1 MSWWDE
7 GGFGNVI
14 LIGSTTCGPPG
25 SNGFTPMGF
34 RSLRPAWRDDP
45 SLSTDITASVHR
57 KPRGRPFRSGSALIL
72 RVEDGGEWAVTD
84 FGGES

>member
-14 LIGSTTCGPPG
+14 LIGSATCGPPG

-45 SLSTDITASVHR
+45 SLATDISASGYR
-57 KPRGRPFRSGSALIL
+57 EPRGPAFQIRERPNVAGVGR
-72 RVEDGGEWAVTD
+72 GEWAVAE
-84 FGGES
+84 FGGAS

>member
-34 RSLRPAWRDDP
+34 RSLRPAWPDDP
-45 SLSTDITASVHR
+45 ALGDGDHGSEHR
-57 KPRGRPFRSGSALIL
+57 ETPRACLQSRGRPDIP
-72 RVEDGGEWAVTD
+72 GGGRADVGRD
-84 FGGES
+84 

>member
-45 SLSTDITASVHR
+45 SLSTDITASEHR
-57 KPRGRPFRSGSALIL
+57 KPRGRALQI
-72 RVEDGGEWAVTD
+72 RERPNVAGVGRAGVGRD
-84 FGGES
+84 

>member
-14 LIGSTTCGPPG
+14 LIGSATCGPPG

-34 RSLRPAWRDDP
+34 RSLRPAFRDDP
-45 SLSTDITASVHR
+45 SLSTDITASEHR
-57 KPRGRPFRSGSALIL
+57 KPRGRAFQIRARPVVRAK
-72 RVEDGGEWAVTD
+72 DGGEWAVTD